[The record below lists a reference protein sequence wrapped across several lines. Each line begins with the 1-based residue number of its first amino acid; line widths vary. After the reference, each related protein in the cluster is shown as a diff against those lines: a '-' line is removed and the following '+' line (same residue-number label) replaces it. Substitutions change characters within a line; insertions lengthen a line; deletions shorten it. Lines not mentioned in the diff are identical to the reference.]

1 MKRDSYHIQ
10 KVLFWVMGLL
20 AVTLA
25 ALLIHK
31 GYALYKERIHQEE
44 LNVRNQEVQS
54 EIDDMRTQI
63 KELSE
68 NGEALQK
75 FLDEKINGATG
86 QDQSD
91 QKQGD
96 QGPPVQEAMSDS
108 AVTDRQKTEGASEQG
123 QSVQESASDSAEADG
138 QQSEEASRQ
147 GQSVTENGQ
156 LADEVYGED
165 DAIIIDIPEKAKPQG
180 NDSSAVVLNNNAA
193 LAEAKDAD
201 PAETISGNA
210 PKERA
215 GETISG
221 NGMTTDGKQET
232 ISGNAVV
239 DGQVIPFR
247 YEETGTTLEEKRNV
261 RSSYVET
268 IMANGEDK
276 ATISNGTIDFSDMKI
291 ACLGDSLTAG
301 DNMNDLEDYS
311 KYAYP
316 SVLKSILNAEEVY
329 NLGIGGSSY
338 GRYWDEAF
346 VDRYKEIPE
355 DSDIILVMGGT
366 NDGFAASIDELGN
379 INERK
384 SRTFY
389 GDVDELMRGLKENY
403 PDVKIIFATPLPNIL
418 QDYLMSQRGYLLP
431 QNVFTNAVK
440 ELAAEYG
447 IDVIDLYN
455 SNILDTHDSQIISA
469 YMPDGVHGNPAGYQ
483 ILAEHFASEII
494 RIMENDALYGTTV
507 SGNSPES
514 ETISGNAAE
523 STVSDNAVSGN
534 DVNVKGQGNEEVPGG
549 KETISAEELQQIE
562 ENNRKAAD
570 SAVIVTTLP
579 AQGDASTPQTP
590 PPSSG
595 SEDNTKKTQET
606 KNNYE
611 YGGEAIIIN

>member
-1 MKRDSYHIQ
+1 MKRDLYHIQ
-10 KVLFWVMGLL
+10 KVLFWIMGLL
-20 AVTLA
+20 AVILA

-31 GYALYKERIHQEE
+31 GYALYKERVHQEE

-86 QDQSD
+86 QE
-91 QKQGD
+91 QGT
-96 QGPPVQEAMSDS
+96 QGQPVQEAMSDS
-108 AVTDRQKTEGASEQG
+108 VVTDRQQTEGASEQG
-123 QSVQESASDSAEADG
+123 QSVPESASDSATADG
-138 QQSEEASRQ
+138 QQPEEAQ

-165 DAIIIDIPEKAKPQG
+165 DAIIIDIPEKARPQG
-180 NDSSAVVLNNNAA
+180 NGSSTGVSNNNAA
-193 LAEAKDAD
+193 LAEAKEAN

-210 PKERA
+210 PAEGA

-221 NGMTTDGKQET
+221 NEVTTDGKQET
-232 ISGNAVV
+232 VSGNAVV

-247 YEETGTTLEEKRNV
+247 YEETETTLEEKRNV
-261 RSSYVET
+261 RSSYAET
-268 IMANGEDK
+268 MMVNGEDK
-276 ATISNGTIDFSDMKI
+276 AAISNGTIDFSDMKI

-301 DNMNDLEDYS
+301 DNMNDHEDYS

-384 SRTFY
+384 PRTFY

-403 PDVKIIFATPLPNIL
+403 PNAKIIFATPLPNIL
-418 QDYLMSQRGYLLP
+418 QDYLMSQRDYLLP
-431 QNVFTNAVK
+431 QNVYTNAVK
-440 ELAAEYG
+440 ELAAEYN

-483 ILAEHFASEII
+483 ILAEHFASGII
-494 RIMENDALYGTTV
+494 RIIENDALYGTTV

-514 ETISGNAAE
+514 GTISGNAAE

-534 DVNVKGQGNEEVPGG
+534 DLNLKDKGNEEITDE
-549 KETISAEELQQIE
+549 KEPLSAEELQQIE
-562 ENNRKAAD
+562 ENNKKAAD

-590 PPSSG
+590 PPASG
-595 SEDNTKKTQET
+595 SEDNSKKAQET

>member
-10 KVLFWVMGLL
+10 KVLFWIMGLL
-20 AVTLA
+20 AVILA

-31 GYALYKERIHQEE
+31 GYALYKERAHQEE

-86 QDQSD
+86 QE
-91 QKQGD
+91 QGA
-96 QGPPVQEAMSDS
+96 QAQPVQEAMSDS
-108 AVTDRQKTEGASEQG
+108 VVTDRQQKEGVSEQG
-123 QSVQESASDSAEADG
+123 QSVQESASDSAAADG
-138 QQSEEASRQ
+138 QQPEEAQ

-165 DAIIIDIPEKAKPQG
+165 DAIIIDIPEKARPQDD
-180 NDSSAVVLNNNAA
+180 DSSTGVSNNSAA
-193 LAEAKDAD
+193 LAEVKETD

-210 PKERA
+210 PAEGG

-221 NGMTTDGKQET
+221 NEVTTDGKQET

-247 YEETGTTLEEKRNV
+247 YEETETTLEEKRNV

-268 IMANGEDK
+268 MMVNGEDK
-276 ATISNGTIDFSDMKI
+276 AAISNGTIDFSDMKI

-384 SRTFY
+384 PRTFY

-403 PDVKIIFATPLPNIL
+403 PNAKIIFATPLPNIL
-418 QDYLMSQRGYLLP
+418 QDYLMSQRDYLLP
-431 QNVFTNAVK
+431 QNVYTNAVK
-440 ELAAEYG
+440 ELAAEYD

-455 SNILDTHDSQIISA
+455 SNILDTHDSQIIST

-483 ILAEHFASEII
+483 ILAEHFASGII

-534 DVNVKGQGNEEVPGG
+534 DLNLKDQGNEEIIDE
-549 KETISAEELQQIE
+549 KEPLSAEELQQIE
-562 ENNRKAAD
+562 ENNKKAAE
-570 SAVIVTTLP
+570 SAVIVNTLP
-579 AQGDASTPQTP
+579 EQGDTSTPQTP
-590 PPSSG
+590 PPASG
-595 SEDNTKKTQET
+595 SGDNSKKTQDT

-611 YGGEAIIIN
+611 YGGEAIVIN